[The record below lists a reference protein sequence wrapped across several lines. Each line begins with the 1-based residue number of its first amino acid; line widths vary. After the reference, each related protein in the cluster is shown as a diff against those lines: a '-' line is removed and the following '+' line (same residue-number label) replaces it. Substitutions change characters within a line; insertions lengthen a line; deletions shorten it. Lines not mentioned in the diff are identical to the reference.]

1 MKQSR
6 QHFRLCFIGLFS
18 LFSTAAILLTQ
29 LSFEEAKIS
38 NDSDTSTF
46 EETDITPASGA
57 FTSNE
62 LQRLCVE
69 GDAFTIT
76 RGRATEFRRDE
87 YLNQCYP
94 LEISIDQGGRSMGH
108 CSDFVN
114 YIQYGNARLVRDLP
128 YEMYELK
135 AERCPNS
142 TYLHGEFPV
151 NAFFKLAPRV
161 RNIWLPNQE
170 QIHSGQVWYFPVAYK
185 ILCKTRIT
193 CKAIKAYLHHN
204 NITNTPLLF
213 TSHSTPDP
221 LESIESLD
229 IRNNTRK
236 DYNTFF
242 HSHGHSHRKHTN
254 ELVQCWMRNP
264 TWPTLTIVG
273 KAYKRP
279 FFTPSNVIIL
289 PYVAFETHRKLQCGN
304 GVHICVSS
312 TEGYGHYINEA
323 RALSSVVVTTDY
335 APMNEF
341 VQDGVSGVLVPYS
354 AERPETQILAPY
366 FKGIVQ
372 VTSESICESVARV
385 LRMSIQVRRELGAQA
400 RRRYEL
406 DRIEMKRNILEVY
419 WDAVEHLTGRT
430 DRHALYHDDILYM
443 ENC

>member
-38 NDSDTSTF
+38 NDSDTYY
-46 EETDITPASGA
+46 TPSGT

-69 GDAFTIT
+69 GDAFQS
-76 RGRATEFRRDE
+76 RGSGTEFRRDE
-87 YLNQCYP
+87 YLNQCIH
-94 LEISIDQGGRSMGH
+94 LKSRLTKAAGH

-193 CKAIKAYLHHN
+193 YKAIKAYLHHN
-204 NITNTPLLF
+204 NTPTHHLIHIPLN
-213 TSHSTPDP
+213 SDP

-279 FFTPSNVIIL
+279 FFTPSNIIIL
-289 PYVAFETHRKLQCGN
+289 PYVPFE
-304 GVHICVSS
+304 HIANFSMERS
-312 TEGYGHYINEA
+312 AYL
-323 RALSSVVVTTDY
+323 ALSSVVVTTDY

-354 AERPETQILAPY
+354 AERPETQILAPISRE
-366 FKGIVQ
+366 F
-372 VTSESICESVARV
+372 VARV
-385 LRMSIQVRRELGAQA
+385 MRMSIQVRRELGAQA
-400 RRRYEL
+400 RREY
-406 DRIEMKRNILEVY
+406 LEVY

-430 DRHALYHDDILYM
+430 DRQLSFKMIYLHGEFL
-443 ENC
+443 